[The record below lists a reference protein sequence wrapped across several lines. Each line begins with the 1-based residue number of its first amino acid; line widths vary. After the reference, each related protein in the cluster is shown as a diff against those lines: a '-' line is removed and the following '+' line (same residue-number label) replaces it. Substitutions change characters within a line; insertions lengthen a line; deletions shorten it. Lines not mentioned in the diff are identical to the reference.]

1 MSKKRFGLS
10 VVLAV
15 FVALV
20 PVAGVLADGQ
30 VDGEFTI
37 PSAPRDLGVSPDASM
52 TPQQQAEIDVTVT
65 DYDGMSDIAQIEVV
79 FYYSAAGSAN
89 GAPLSLSV
97 DAQNVAKM
105 VWDASSDWSL
115 TPAGTTWSLV
125 NGSCSTPTLDAATTT
140 GTWTF
145 AFKPG
150 KVATRTNGSAAWRA
164 FAKVTSVTDSETVE
178 GTGSQLVAMNHYQE
192 ITITAGGSVDWGN
205 VIPNSDYAAN
215 QVTGIGVNYIANG
228 DYTATVMSDASWNTA
243 ALGADPANLG
253 DNEFALKANEDTTLV
268 SAVQV
273 DAVGVALNSAGVQT
287 SESGVTESDNT
298 LWLKLGPTFDV
309 GDYAGHITY
318 MVANR

>member
-65 DYDGMSDIAQIEVV
+65 DYDGMSDIDQIEVV
-79 FYYSAAGSAN
+79 FYYSSDASAN
-89 GAPLSLSV
+89 GAPLSLSA

-105 VWDASSDWSL
+105 VWDASSGWSL

-125 NGSCSTPTLDAATTT
+125 TGSCSTPTLNAATTT

-145 AFKPG
+145 AFEPG
-150 KVATRTNGSAAWRA
+150 KVATRTDDPARWRA
-164 FAKVTSVTDSETVE
+164 FAKVTSVTGSETVE
-178 GTGSQLVAMNHYQE
+178 GTSATTVVMVHYQE

-205 VIPNSDYAAN
+205 VIPSSDYAAN

-228 DYTATVMSDASWNTA
+228 DYTASVMSDAAWNTA
-243 ALGADPANLG
+243 VLGSDPANLG
-253 DNEFALKANEDTTLV
+253 DNEFALKASEDTTLGN
-268 SAVQV
+268 AVQV
-273 DAVGVALNSAGVQT
+273 DAAGVALDSAGAQT
-287 SESGVTESDNT
+287 SEAGVTQSDNT

-318 MVANR
+318 MMANR